1 MLAAAQPPM
10 SESHN
15 ADATAA
21 SDALQSA
28 CPPKQ
33 VSAAE
38 LRAGE
43 YLHVSFTRF
52 LEGARPGLCPVRLG
66 RSASTESKQSR

>member
-1 MLAAAQPPM
+1 MLAVAQPPM

-52 LEGARPGLCPVRLG
+52 LEGARLCPVRLG